1 MGVEQDGWKLGFE
14 SRPGHDEDRLSGHH
28 LRHVVVEAEPVGLDL
43 QELDASDIVRVR
55 LNGFDPDVVPEE
67 SDGRV
72 LA

>member
-1 MGVEQDGWKLGFE
+1 M
-14 SRPGHDEDRLSGHH
+14 
-28 LRHVVVEAEPVGLDL
+28 VVEAEPVGLDF

-67 SDGRV
+67 SYGRV